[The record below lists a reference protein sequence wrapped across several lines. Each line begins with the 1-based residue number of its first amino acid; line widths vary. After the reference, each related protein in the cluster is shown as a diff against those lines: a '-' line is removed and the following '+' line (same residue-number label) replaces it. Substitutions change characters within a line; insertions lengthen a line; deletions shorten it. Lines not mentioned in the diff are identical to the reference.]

1 MREFALDASFALHW
15 CFENEATPKTEAVLT
30 LLQNQES
37 VAYVPGIFKYEILN
51 GLGKGVARGRLD
63 LSKAILLWREIQEL
77 PLRTVEVAV
86 DETLLDLA
94 LAHNLA
100 IYDAS
105 YLSLAK
111 ARSLPLATV
120 DGKLQV
126 AARNAGIVVVEP

>member
-1 MREFALDASFALHW
+1 MREFALDASFALQW